1 MDKKSKVIVVALIVT
16 GVVFAFGLG
25 STLVPKKDEDKGPGG
40 YQSGWLKGMDNL
52 LGRFSPQLDRGRLP
66 LDTAC
71 KEQPGKPDSAYKLTS
86 NTACNIDISGAGDD
100 YQTATLLV
108 SNATN
113 ILVPC
118 PEQESSATERGMLA
132 RIKIKPMVMQV
143 KPPVVALPAGAT
155 LKVIYTPQGKTPQ
168 KPECTGKDE
177 VRLVVLKEGGSLK
190 LQCTGCSTSRFV
202 KVDFKK

>member
-132 RIKIKPMVMQV
+132 RIKITNGD
-143 KPPVVALPAGAT
+143 A
-155 LKVIYTPQGKTPQ
+155 GKTTRRGPPGGRNTQ
-168 KPECTGKDE
+168 GHLYATGQNSAKARVYGE
-177 VRLVVLKEGGSLK
+177 R
-190 LQCTGCSTSRFV
+190 
-202 KVDFKK
+202 